1 MIIFSFIFI
10 YENDFSLKKIIKF
23 IAIYL
28 IIPFLI
34 FTISINFYANQ
45 KYEFIKKYI
54 EKEKISKLEKSMKI
68 DKLEKRIIL
77 RKFSD
82 FSSGRFE
89 DWKNIYNEF
98 SNKNIFFGYGSQAD
112 RYLINQSASNGLI
125 YALISSGIFGFIFF
139 ILFSLIVLKKISI
152 YIINFKQTDY
162 INYFFSLL
170 ILSIFLRS
178 LLETSYSVYG
188 IDFMIAITAIC
199 FINNFKT
206 KN

>member
-54 EKEKISKLEKSMKI
+54 EKEKISKLEKSKKI

-112 RYLINQSASNGLI
+112 RYLINQRHLWD
-125 YALISSGIFGFIFF
+125 YALTSSGIFGHFF
-139 ILFSLIVLKKISI
+139 ILLIVLKNINM
-152 YIINFKQTDY
+152 YDNFKQMDY

-170 ILSIFLRS
+170 ILSIFLKK
-178 LLETSYSVYG
+178 LLKTSDSAYG

-199 FINNFKT
+199 FINNFET